1 MKFLARR
8 SDGQIVGRFAD
19 ANVRFPLSSDIV
31 VMDSPVDILEG
42 DLPSGSSLAA
52 FLAAKIVSLRNLH
65 PLFTYS
71 LEMCEE
77 MMVPNCDLVHSS
89 LVTRGPGKTT
99 IVRPG
104 GKMVSETIAC
114 DDTVSFCFRY
124 NVFVMGSPTGKPN
137 LRYYNFD
144 ETLQEF
150 VTPDVA
156 VSMVDAVDPNSVL
169 DYVMFDA
176 EGTTGYFPNFR
187 MAFENSGSV
196 PLFVSGWTFVTH
208 KEVVPEA

>member
-8 SDGQIVGRFAD
+8 SNGQIVGRFAD
-19 ANVRFPLSSDIV
+19 SDIRFPLPSDII
-31 VMDSPVDILEG
+31 VMDSATDILER
-42 DLPSGSSLAA
+42 DLPSGSNLETFSDAKLAS
-52 FLAAKIVSLRNLH
+52 FKSLH
-65 PLFTYS
+65 PLFTHS
-71 LEMCEE
+71 LSMCEE
-77 MMVPNCDLVHSS
+77 MIVPNCDLNHSN

-114 DDTVSFCFRY
+114 DNTVAFCFRY
-124 NVFVMGSPTGKPN
+124 HAFIMGSPTGKPN

-150 VTPDVA
+150 VTPNIT
-156 VSMVDAVDPNSVL
+156 VSMVDAVDPNSIL
-169 DYVMFDA
+169 DFVTFDA
-176 EGTTGYFPNFR
+176 EGAFGYFPDFR

-196 PLFVSGWTFVTH
+196 PLFVSGWSFITYKTRL
-208 KEVVPEA
+208 EV